1 MYIFEET
8 ISFYIALIIVPAL
21 LGFAA
26 YEVSVFVNEVKSILK
41 NRKPKKDMT
50 VEEVISRMNDGVFD
64 RG

>member
-26 YEVSVFVNEVKSILK
+26 YEVSVFINEVKNLLK
-41 NRKPKKDMT
+41 NRKPKKEMT
-50 VEEVISRMNDGVFD
+50 VEEVIARMNDGVFN

>member
-1 MYIFEET
+1 MYLFEET

-26 YEVSVFVNEVKSILK
+26 YEVSVFANEVKNILK
-41 NRKPKKDMT
+41 NRKPKKELT
-50 VEEVISRMNDGVFD
+50 VEEVIARMNDGVFD